1 MRLRLLP
8 AVPLLLLGL
17 AGCGNAAPADVGIAS
32 AAKGTATPSASASA
46 TSTASAAD
54 RQEAGLKFAQC
65 MREHGVDMEDPGAE
79 GGIRIRTK
87 NGDGGKTEKAMQA
100 CQHFMKDVVGD
111 KGGPMDAAA
120 RDKMVKFAQCM
131 RQHGIDM
138 PDPGADGAF
147 KVRVKKGEEA
157 QMDKAQTACKEYA
170 PGFGKKP

>member
-1 MRLRLLP
+1 
-8 AVPLLLLGL
+8 
-17 AGCGNAAPADVGIAS
+17 
-32 AAKGTATPSASASA
+32 
-46 TSTASAAD
+46 
-54 RQEAGLKFAQC
+54 
-65 MREHGVDMEDPGAE
+65 
-79 GGIRIRTK
+79 
-87 NGDGGKTEKAMQA
+87 
-100 CQHFMKDVVGD
+100 MKDVVGD

>member
-17 AGCGNAAPADVGIAS
+17 AGCGNAAPTNVGIAS
-32 AAKGTATPSASASA
+32 AANGTATPSASASA
-46 TSTASAAD
+46 TSSASAAD

-65 MREHGVDMEDPGAE
+65 MREHGIDMEDPGPS
-79 GGIRIRTK
+79 GIRIRTK
-87 NGDGGKTEKAMQA
+87 SGEAGKTEKAMQA

-138 PDPGADGAF
+138 PDPDPQGGF
-147 KVRVKKGEEA
+147 KASIKKGQEA
-157 QMDKAQTACKEYA
+157 QMEKAQAACKEYA
-170 PGFGKKP
+170 PGFGKKL